1 MVYKD
6 KLCALTLCCRVSMD
20 IDDFVEHCE
29 HQSEVQS
36 KNYAEC
42 FALFNRG
49 MIYACHQLMLKNI
62 DNSVDLGPK
71 QSKLYDAVKREH
83 TLVFT
88 KSEKIKT
95 SDRWTENTVSEK
107 GKGSDDAVKI
117 YQDSENSST
126 FMIDLC
132 LDAGPVQAIALA
144 SRLEF
149 ADSWMNAIST
159 STFVRQL
166 SAHSHIVCLTVK
178 NPIWTY
184 FGDNKVYVRIDT
196 FDNVLFDKVFLVVVT
211 PLSTSECRRYRVGA
225 CSYSANARFFAFTSL
240 TFFFA
245 GMSGTP
251 AMLSNTT
258 VKIYVENMK
267 IVQYTP
273 MYINNLACVD
283 CFSKVCRLWA
293 NTARQLGDM
302 LYEGETLSKLAL
314 FLEKRDHEQYCI

>member
-1 MVYKD
+1 
-6 KLCALTLCCRVSMD
+6 MD
-20 IDDFVEHCE
+20 IDDFVEQCE
-29 HQSEVQS
+29 QHNSVQS

-42 FALFNRG
+42 FALFNSG

-62 DNSVDLGPK
+62 DNGVDLGAK
-71 QSKLYDAVKREH
+71 QSNLYDAIKREH

-95 SDRWTENTVSEK
+95 SDKWTESTVSEK
-107 GKGSDDAVKI
+107 GKGSDDVVKI

-159 STFVRQL
+159 SVLVRQL

-211 PLSTSECRRYRVGA
+211 PLSTSECQRYRVGA
-225 CSYSANARFFAFTSL
+225 DSYIANSRFFAFTSL
-240 TFFFA
+240 TFFFS
-245 GMSGTP
+245 GMSATP

-267 IVQYTP
+267 IVRYTP
-273 MYINNLACVD
+273 MYINNIACID

-302 LYEGETLSKLAL
+302 LYEGETLSKLVL
-314 FLEKRDHEQYCI
+314 FLENRDQEQYCI

>member
-1 MVYKD
+1 
-6 KLCALTLCCRVSMD
+6 MD
-20 IDDFVEHCE
+20 IDDFVEQCE
-29 HQSEVQS
+29 QHNSVQS

-42 FALFNRG
+42 FALFNSG

-62 DNSVDLGPK
+62 ENCVDLGSK

-83 TLVFT
+83 TLVFA

-95 SDRWTENTVSEK
+95 SDKWTENTVSEK
-107 GKGSDDAVKI
+107 GKGSDDVVKI
-117 YQDSENSST
+117 YQDSENNST
-126 FMIDLC
+126 FMIVCVLMQDPC
-132 LDAGPVQAIALA
+132 RP
-144 SRLEF
+144 SHSHR
-149 ADSWMNAIST
+149 DSNSPIRGRTLIST
-159 STFVRQL
+159 SAFVRQL

-178 NPIWTY
+178 TPIWTY

-196 FDNVLFDKVFLVVVT
+196 FDNVLFDRVFLVVVT
-211 PLSTSECRRYRVGA
+211 PLSTSECRQYRVGA
-225 CSYSANARFFAFTSL
+225 CNYSANSRCFAFTSL

-245 GMSGTP
+245 GSMSGTP

-273 MYINNLACVD
+273 MYINNIACVD

>member
-1 MVYKD
+1 
-6 KLCALTLCCRVSMD
+6 MD
-20 IDDFVEHCE
+20 IDDFVEQCE
-29 HQSEVQS
+29 QHNSVQS

-42 FALFNRG
+42 FALFNSG

-62 DNSVDLGPK
+62 DNGVDLGAK
-71 QSKLYDAVKREH
+71 QSNLYDAIKREH

-95 SDRWTENTVSEK
+95 SDKWTESTVSEK
-107 GKGSDDAVKI
+107 GKGSDDVVKI

-126 FMIDLC
+126 FMIDLS

-159 STFVRQL
+159 SVLVRQL

-211 PLSTSECRRYRVGA
+211 PLSTSECQRYRVGA
-225 CSYSANARFFAFTSL
+225 DSYIANSHFFAFTSL

-245 GMSGTP
+245 GMSATP

-267 IVQYTP
+267 IVRYTP
-273 MYINNLACVD
+273 MYINNIACID

-302 LYEGETLSKLAL
+302 LYEGETLSKLVL
-314 FLEKRDHEQYCI
+314 FLENRDQEQYCI